1 MMEVPTTSNEYFD
14 EAITTIEL
22 PGQTSTR
29 ENYIKKSEKSDSETL
44 SYGSRSSKSQ
54 QSYAQYLEYFA
65 RYASTYALY
74 DRSHYPKPCFKSK
87 RIIVFVIFCF
97 VFGFVGLG
105 VGLNATLSKSNP
117 EPNANETTT
126 SPNRVSTTEANSS
139 TTEDPP
145 TVNPRWFK
153 PESVVA
159 FLGVFS
165 SRLIRTF
172 NSWLRRGGDPSPFP
186 TTTPNTTVNGRP
198 MERLEITSDHNT
210 AWNSWSNCNPINN
223 CSAADPSGEICSI
236 RTRLG
241 SVWIDGNQI
250 EVKQE
255 SPDECECVPCPT
267 WGSWTECSPAH
278 NCLDTITSGQTCPIR
293 TRSGRIW
300 TNGDVIDTINET
312 TTEGCNCEP
321 CTFSLTDWVGG
332 DCTRDAGING
342 GDGDCPCHW
351 TEYRYCQQLSHGTL
365 KSFWLRIYFLFLDG
379 SVMKTFDPRVDYGH
393 NFLFACEPP
402 GMDTRKNFWSP
413 KCGWGCGQG

>member
-1 MMEVPTTSNEYFD
+1 MEVPTTSNENSIEYFD
-14 EAITTIEL
+14 EAIATIGL
-22 PGQTSTR
+22 PGQSSTR
-29 ENYIKKSEKSDSETL
+29 EYDIKKLEKSDSETL

-54 QSYAQYLEYFA
+54 ESYAQYLEYFA
-65 RYASTYALY
+65 RYPSTYALY

-87 RIIVFVIFCF
+87 RIIIFVIFGF
-97 VFGFVGLG
+97 ILGFVGLG
-105 VGLNATLSKSNP
+105 VGLNATLSKLNEDILVNA
-117 EPNANETTT
+117 EPIVNETTT
-126 SPNRVSTTEANSS
+126 SPNRVFTTEAISS
-139 TTEDPP
+139 TTEDLP
-145 TVNPRWFK
+145 TLNQRWFK

-165 SRLIRTF
+165 PRLARTF
-172 NSWLRRGGDPSPFP
+172 YSWQESVDDPSPINPNP
-186 TTTPNTTVNGRP
+186 TADTTVNLRS
-198 MERLEITSDHNT
+198 MERLEITSEHIT

-223 CSAADPSGEICSI
+223 CSTADPSGEICSV

-300 TNGDVIDTINET
+300 TNGDFIDTINET

-321 CTFSLTDWVGG
+321 CTFRLTDWVGG

-351 TEYRYCQQLSHGTL
+351 TEYRYCQQLSNGTL
-365 KSFWLRIYFLFLDG
+365 KSFWL
-379 SVMKTFDPRVDYGH
+379 
-393 NFLFACEPP
+393 
-402 GMDTRKNFWSP
+402 
-413 KCGWGCGQG
+413 